1 MQAFAQVLKNS
12 KGTAAIEFAIIAPLF
27 LLVVF
32 SIISYGLYLS
42 TANTIEQMAADAAR
56 TAVAGL
62 TEAERQALATQYITA
77 TTADYPFLDREK
89 LAVEVKDDPAN
100 KNQFT
105 VSLSYDARGLPIWTL
120 FAFALPEPDIR
131 RYATIRLGGI

>member
-1 MQAFAQVLKNS
+1 MPPFASILANR
-12 KGTAAIEFAIIAPLF
+12 KGTAAVEFAIIAPLF

-62 TEAERQALATQYITA
+62 NETERQALATRYIE
-77 TTADYPFLDREK
+77 TTTSAHPFLDRTK
-89 LAVEVKDDPAN
+89 LAVSVKDDLAN

-105 VSLSYDARGLPIWTL
+105 VSLSYDAGSLPIWTL
-120 FAFALPEPDIR
+120 FSFALPEPDIR

>member
-1 MQAFAQVLKNS
+1 MPPFASILANR
-12 KGTAAIEFAIIAPLF
+12 KGTAAVEFAIIAPLF

-62 TEAERQALATQYITA
+62 NETERQALATRYIETT
-77 TTADYPFLDREK
+77 TTAHPFLDRTK
-89 LAVEVKDDPAN
+89 LAVSVKDDLAN

-105 VSLSYDARGLPIWTL
+105 VSLSYDASGLPIWTL
-120 FAFALPEPDIR
+120 FSFALPEPDIR